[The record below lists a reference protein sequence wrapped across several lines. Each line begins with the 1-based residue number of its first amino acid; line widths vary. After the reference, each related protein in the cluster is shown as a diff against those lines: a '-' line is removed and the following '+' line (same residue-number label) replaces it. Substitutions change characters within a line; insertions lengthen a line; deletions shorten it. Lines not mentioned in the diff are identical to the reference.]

1 MQNRYESPEVI
12 RQRRAVYHG
21 LCAVLSEEEALSVLE
36 MWADQ
41 AKSSQSVFSGLNM
54 FVRDVCTKLGK
65 TELQRELS
73 QAINRALMAKPGDL
87 RELPTGDED
96 GVPSEVS
103 APAMAP
109 EPATMATSAAQ
120 APAPSQSANS
130 TPEFQTFQV
139 LVLSLIDL
147 VDQHSAATGLEF
159 REYIKDV
166 VLHLPWSEAQQ
177 EQLVTLVE
185 AGSTVQTRAY
195 RAGQLKT
202 LLGHLKSW
210 LVDNIGN
217 AAATLAVD
225 QAVAAAAKSPSGAE
239 YAPKAF
245 I

>member
-1 MQNRYESPEVI
+1 MQNRSESPEVV

-36 MWADQ
+36 MWAEQ

-54 FVRDVCTKLGK
+54 FVREVCTNLGK

-87 RELPTGDED
+87 RELPTGE
-96 GVPSEVS
+96 EVA
-103 APAMAP
+103 APVEAVAPTKAP
-109 EPATMATSAAQ
+109 EPVAAAATGAV
-120 APAPSQSANS
+120 PVPSQSANS

-147 VDQHSAATGLEF
+147 VDQHSVATGLEF
-159 REYIKDV
+159 RDYIKDV

-177 EQLVTLVE
+177 EQLVALVE
-185 AGSTVQTRAY
+185 TGSTVQTRAY

>member
-1 MQNRYESPEVI
+1 MQNRSESPEVV

-36 MWADQ
+36 MWAEQ

-54 FVRDVCTKLGK
+54 FVREVCTKLGK

-87 RELPTGDED
+87 RELPTGEE
-96 GVPSEVS
+96 EVS
-103 APAMAP
+103 TVEATPLAKAP
-109 EPATMATSAAQ
+109 EPVAAAANGA
-120 APAPSQSANS
+120 APVPSQSANS

-159 REYIKDV
+159 RDYIKDV

-177 EQLVTLVE
+177 EQLVALVE
-185 AGSTVQTRAY
+185 TGSTVQTRAY

-245 I
+245 T